1 VRRLRIVFTPI
12 FLLLFLSGL
21 AAQTNVS
28 PATDDDRK
36 HALELYDQ
44 HKFTEAL
51 PLLEK
56 LAVEL
61 PNDLVIQER
70 LASVVFVTSGGI
82 EDPER
87 RKQQVMRARA
97 LLLHAKELGDN
108 SNLLQVLLSGIPPDG
123 SDPAFSSNT
132 MVEQVMRKAES
143 AYESGDLAK
152 AVEGY
157 TQALVLDPKLYFA
170 ALYGGDTLFKMKQY
184 DKAGDWFAQ
193 AIQINPNLETAY
205 RYWGDSLMAEG
216 KMSEARAKFID
227 AVVAEPYT
235 KKSNI
240 GIQQWAERNKVR
252 FTVPRIQS
260 PNSVKPNEKGITL
273 TVDPAALDRNDGSGA
288 WMIADMSHMLWQS
301 EKFKQEYPNEKEYRH
316 SLKEESEKLDL
327 VAEALQQMLKDK
339 KVKNLDPNLAML
351 LKLKE
356 SGLVEAYILISAAD
370 QGITQDYA
378 AYRDQHREKLRQYLD
393 EIVVPK
399 L

>member
-1 VRRLRIVFTPI
+1 
-12 FLLLFLSGL
+12 
-21 AAQTNVS
+21 
-28 PATDDDRK
+28 
-36 HALELYDQ
+36 
-44 HKFTEAL
+44 
-51 PLLEK
+51 
-56 LAVEL
+56 
-61 PNDLVIQER
+61 
-70 LASVVFVTSGGI
+70 
-82 EDPER
+82 
-87 RKQQVMRARA
+87 
-97 LLLHAKELGDN
+97 
-108 SNLLQVLLSGIPPDG
+108 
-123 SDPAFSSNT
+123 
-132 MVEQVMRKAES
+132 
-143 AYESGDLAK
+143 
-152 AVEGY
+152 
-157 TQALVLDPKLYFA
+157 
-170 ALYGGDTLFKMKQY
+170 
-184 DKAGDWFAQ
+184 
-193 AIQINPNLETAY
+193 
-205 RYWGDSLMAEG
+205 
-216 KMSEARAKFID
+216 
-227 AVVAEPYT
+227 
-235 KKSNI
+235 
-240 GIQQWAERNKVR
+240 VR

-288 WMIADMSHMLWQS
+288 WMIADMNHMLWQS

>member
-370 QGITQDYA
+370 QGITQDYVP
-378 AYRDQHREKLRQYLD
+378 YREQHREKLRQYLD

>member
-1 VRRLRIVFTPI
+1 MVRLRIVFAPI

-21 AAQTNVS
+21 AAQTNAS

-44 HKFTEAL
+44 HKLTEAL

-61 PNDLVIQER
+61 PKDLVIQER
-70 LASVVFVTSGGI
+70 LASTVLATSSGI

-87 RKQQVMRARA
+87 RKQQRLRARV
-97 LLLHAKELGDN
+97 LLLHAKEMGDN
-108 SNLLQVLLSGIPPDG
+108 SNLLQILLDGIPPDG
-123 SDPAFSSNT
+123 SGSPFSPDT
-132 MVEQVMRKAES
+132 KVEQVMREAES
-143 AYESGDLAK
+143 AFQSGELGK
-152 AVEGY
+152 ALEGY
-157 TQALVLDPKLYFA
+157 TQALVLDPKLYSA
-170 ALYGGDTLFKMKQY
+170 ALFGGDTLFKMKQY
-184 DKAGDWFAQ
+184 GKAGDWFAQ
-193 AIQINPNLETAY
+193 AIQINPNVETAY

-273 TVDPAALDRNDGSGA
+273 TVDSTALDRNDGSGA
-288 WMIADMSHMLWQS
+288 WMIADMSHMLWQG
-301 EKFKQEYPNEKEYRH
+301 EKFKKEYPNEK
-316 SLKEESEKLDL
+316 
-327 VAEALQQMLKDK
+327 
-339 KVKNLDPNLAML
+339 
-351 LKLKE
+351 
-356 SGLVEAYILISAAD
+356 
-370 QGITQDYA
+370 
-378 AYRDQHREKLRQYLD
+378 
-393 EIVVPK
+393 
-399 L
+399 

>member
-1 VRRLRIVFTPI
+1 MVRLRIVLTPL
-12 FLLLFLSGL
+12 FLLVFLGGL
-21 AAQTNVS
+21 AAQTVAS
-28 PATDDDRK
+28 PAAADDRK

-44 HKFTEAL
+44 NKFTEAL

-56 LAVEL
+56 LAVEF
-61 PNDLVIQER
+61 PMDVVIQER
-70 LASVVFVTSGGI
+70 LASAVFVTSNGI

-87 RKQQVMRARA
+87 RKQQVLRART

-108 SNLLQVLLSGIPPDG
+108 SNLLQILLDAIPSDG
-123 SDPAFSSNT
+123 SDSSFSPDT
-132 MVEQVMRKAES
+132 KVEQVMRKAES
-143 AYESGDLAK
+143 AYESGDLGK
-152 AVEGY
+152 AIEGY
-157 TQALVLDPKLYFA
+157 TQALVLDPKLYEA
-170 ALYGGDTLFKMKQY
+170 ALFGGDTLFKMKQY
-184 DKAGDWFAQ
+184 DKAGDWFAR
-193 AIQINPNLETAY
+193 AIQIDPNRETAY

-216 KMSEARAKFID
+216 KMSDARAKFID

-235 KKSNI
+235 KKSQI
-240 GIQQWAERNKVR
+240 GIQQWAQRNKVG

-273 TVDPAALDRNDGSGA
+273 TVDSTALDRNDGSGA

-301 EKFKQEYPNEKEYRH
+301 EKFKKEYPNEKEYRH
-316 SLKEESEKLDL
+316 SLKEETERLDL

-339 KVKNLDPNLAML
+339 KVKNLNPNLAML

-378 AYRDQHREKLRQYLD
+378 AYREQHRDKLRQYLD

>member
-1 VRRLRIVFTPI
+1 MDRLRIVFTPI

-21 AAQTNVS
+21 AAQINV
-28 PATDDDRK
+28 PPGTDDDRK

-44 HKFTEAL
+44 NKFTEAL

-61 PNDLVIQER
+61 PRDLVIQER
-70 LASVVFVTSGGI
+70 LASTVFVTSGGI
-82 EDPER
+82 ENPER
-87 RKQQVMRARA
+87 RKQQRLRARA

-108 SNLLQVLLSGIPPDG
+108 SNLLQILLDAIPPDG
-123 SDPAFSSNT
+123 SESSFSPDT
-132 MVEQVMRKAES
+132 KVEQVMRKAES
-143 AYESGDLAK
+143 AFESGDLGM

-157 TQALVLDPKLYFA
+157 TQALVLDPKLYLA

-193 AIQINPNLETAY
+193 AIQIDPNVETAY

-216 KMSEARAKFID
+216 KMSQARTKFID

-260 PNSVKPNEKGITL
+260 PNSIKQNEKGITL
-273 TVDPAALDRNDGSGA
+273 TVDPTALDRNDGSGA

-301 EKFKQEYPNEKEYRH
+301 EKFKKEYPNEKEYRH
-316 SLKEESEKLDL
+316 SLKEETERLDL
-327 VAEALQQMLKDK
+327 VAEALEQMLKDK

-378 AYRDQHREKLRQYLD
+378 AYREQHRDKLRQYLD